1 MVLPIQPPRV
11 VSLRKLRDSYGTYR
25 VDSDLDLAGA
35 LRAQICSFA
44 GALRAQLWLSSGI
57 TRHCLPDHAHVP
69 WHILAPLCFQ
79 TPKSPIKSIRR
90 YALDQ
95 LSMMP

>member
-1 MVLPIQPPRV
+1 MPRSGRRGAAPKRCGLYSPQRPRV

-35 LRAQICSFA
+35 LRAQIAFA

-57 TRHCLPDHAHVP
+57 TRHRHHAHVP
-69 WHILAPLCFQ
+69 WHILAP
-79 TPKSPIKSIRR
+79 
-90 YALDQ
+90 
-95 LSMMP
+95 

>member
-1 MVLPIQPPRV
+1 MQPPRV

-35 LRAQICSFA
+35 LRAQIGFA

-57 TRHCLPDHAHVP
+57 TRHCLYQIMLTFLGISWLH
-69 WHILAPLCFQ
+69 
-79 TPKSPIKSIRR
+79 
-90 YALDQ
+90 YAFRHQ
-95 LSMMP
+95 SHLSKASEGMLWIS

>member
-1 MVLPIQPPRV
+1 MPRSGRRGAAPKRCGLYSPQES

-35 LRAQICSFA
+35 LRAQIGFA

-69 WHILAPLCFQ
+69 WHILAP
-79 TPKSPIKSIRR
+79 
-90 YALDQ
+90 
-95 LSMMP
+95 